1 VHPHEALVGLAALLH
16 GTTTQELKHLTDDDI
31 DHESR
36 RIRLGRRPQP
46 TPLDPWTWTTLQRC
60 LDHRKRLG
68 STNSHVLITTQT
80 KATRAAASDS
90 YVKNTLRAVGIQPRI
105 LRSTRLV
112 DLVGTVDPKLV
123 ADIYGMTN
131 EGVIA
136 YLADHVDTARLPNP

>member
-1 VHPHEALVGLAALLH
+1 M
-16 GTTTQELKHLTDDDI
+16 
-31 DHESR
+31 
-36 RIRLGRRPQP
+36 
-46 TPLDPWTWTTLQRC
+46 
-60 LDHRKRLG
+60 
-68 STNSHVLITTQT
+68 QT